1 MKRVLVLAL
10 ALTLCLGLAATV
22 FAALPS
28 YDVIASRIGVSSSL
42 NENDDIIV
50 DGDLKLV
57 RYLNTEKSIKT
68 TFELPGRWVIND
80 NTKLTVSNLSPADC
94 SDVLF
99 VDVVAFTKSNDN
111 SYVSVENDVNG
122 NPVRQF
128 AYTVSGWKTVAP
140 SGNFSHTNITSEYY
154 GIPAGKEV
162 SFTCA
167 ELRALIDSSIENP
180 MFLINVFYAS
190 PDGNNGYDICQIPTL
205 FAYEANNKLA
215 AELKGQKY
223 EEPAD
228 SSNPFTDVPA
238 DAYYHDAVLWAL
250 DKNVTT
256 GTSKTTF
263 SPSATCTR
271 GQVVT
276 FL

>member
-1 MKRVLVLAL
+1 MKKIKRILALAL

-28 YDVIASRIGVSSSL
+28 YDVIASRMSMSDSL
-42 NENDDIIV
+42 NENDDILV
-50 DGDLKLV
+50 AGNLKWIW
-57 RYLNTEKSIKT
+57 YLDIEKSAKNT
-68 TFELPGRWVIND
+68 SELHYRRAIND
-80 NTKLTVSNLSPADC
+80 DTKMTVSNLSPADC

-99 VDVVAFTKSNDN
+99 VYVVALGKDNDG
-111 SYVSVENDVNG
+111 SYVSVETDANG

-180 MFLINVFYAS
+180 MFLINVFMPLRTEIMDMISARFRRYLHMKQITNSRLNSRVKNMRNLPIPATPS
-190 PDGNNGYDICQIPTL
+190 PTFRQMPIITMPFSGRLTKTSL
-205 FAYEANNKLA
+205 
-215 AELKGQKY
+215 
-223 EEPAD
+223 PARARLR
-228 SSNPFTDVPA
+228 SRPVQPA
-238 DAYYHDAVLWAL
+238 RADR
-250 DKNVTT
+250 
-256 GTSKTTF
+256 S
-263 SPSATCTR
+263 
-271 GQVVT
+271 
-276 FL
+276 

>member
-1 MKRVLVLAL
+1 M
-10 ALTLCLGLAATV
+10 
-22 FAALPS
+22 
-28 YDVIASRIGVSSSL
+28 
-42 NENDDIIV
+42 
-50 DGDLKLV
+50 
-57 RYLNTEKSIKT
+57 
-68 TFELPGRWVIND
+68 
-80 NTKLTVSNLSPADC
+80 TVSNLSPADC

-99 VDVVAFTKSNDN
+99 VYVVVLSKDNDG
-111 SYVSVENDVNG
+111 SYVSVETDANG

-128 AYTVSGWKTVAP
+128 AYTASGWKTVAP

-215 AELKGQKY
+215 AELKGQNMRNLPI
-223 EEPAD
+223 PATP
-228 SSNPFTDVPA
+228 SPTFRQMPIITMPFSGRLTKTSLPA
-238 DAYYHDAVLWAL
+238 RARLRSRPVQPARADR
-250 DKNVTT
+250 
-256 GTSKTTF
+256 S
-263 SPSATCTR
+263 
-271 GQVVT
+271 
-276 FL
+276 

>member
-1 MKRVLVLAL
+1 MKKIKRILALAL

-28 YDVIASRIGVSSSL
+28 YDVIASRMSMSDSL
-42 NENDDIIV
+42 NENDDILV
-50 DGDLKLV
+50 AGNLKWIW
-57 RYLNTEKSIKT
+57 YLDIEKSAKNT
-68 TFELPGRWVIND
+68 SELHYRRVIND
-80 NTKLTVSNLSPADC
+80 DTKMTVSNLSPADC

-99 VDVVAFTKSNDN
+99 VYVVALGKDNDR
-111 SYVSVENDVNG
+111 SYVSVETDANG

-180 MFLINVFYAS
+180 MFLINVFYR
-190 PDGNNGYDICQIPTL
+190 
-205 FAYEANNKLA
+205 KL
-215 AELKGQKY
+215 
-223 EEPAD
+223 
-228 SSNPFTDVPA
+228 
-238 DAYYHDAVLWAL
+238 
-250 DKNVTT
+250 
-256 GTSKTTF
+256 
-263 SPSATCTR
+263 
-271 GQVVT
+271 QVQVGHLHGRT
-276 FL
+276 

>member
-1 MKRVLVLAL
+1 MKKIKRILALAL

-28 YDVIASRIGVSSSL
+28 HDVIASRMSMSDSL
-42 NENDDIIV
+42 NENDDILV
-50 DGDLKLV
+50 AGNLKWIW
-57 RYLNTEKSIKT
+57 YLDIEKSAKNT
-68 TFELPGRWVIND
+68 SELHYRRVIND
-80 NTKLTVSNLSPADC
+80 DTKMTVSNLSPADC

-99 VDVVAFTKSNDN
+99 VYVVALSKDNDG
-111 SYVSVENDVNG
+111 SYVSVETDANG

-190 PDGNNGYDICQIPTL
+190 PDGNNGYDIC
-205 FAYEANNKLA
+205 
-215 AELKGQKY
+215 
-223 EEPAD
+223 
-228 SSNPFTDVPA
+228 
-238 DAYYHDAVLWAL
+238 
-250 DKNVTT
+250 
-256 GTSKTTF
+256 
-263 SPSATCTR
+263 
-271 GQVVT
+271 
-276 FL
+276 

>member
-1 MKRVLVLAL
+1 MKKIKRILALAL

-28 YDVIASRIGVSSSL
+28 YDVIASRMSMSDSL
-42 NENDDIIV
+42 NENDDILV
-50 DGDLKLV
+50 AGNLKWIW
-57 RYLNTEKSIKT
+57 YLDIEKSAKNT
-68 TFELPGRWVIND
+68 SELHYRRVIND
-80 NTKLTVSNLSPADC
+80 DTKMTVSNLSPADC

-99 VDVVAFTKSNDN
+99 VYVVALSKDNDG
-111 SYVSVENDVNG
+111 SYVSVETDANG

-238 DAYYHDAVLWAL
+238 DAYPENAGNLYGSGRRD
-250 DKNVTT
+250 
-256 GTSKTTF
+256 
-263 SPSATCTR
+263 
-271 GQVVT
+271 
-276 FL
+276 